1 MHDLVETDD
10 RLYIVLDLARG
21 GDFFE
26 YILALYGEGHTFS
39 EDEGRAYFRQLIN
52 GVEAC
57 HAVGIAHRD
66 LKPENLLLREIMTP
80 GTFPPEGTLMI
91 SDFGLSN
98 WFRSQEDST
107 HTMLGTPC
115 GSTKY
120 AAPEIIQG
128 KGMYVPSSIDIWSCG
143 VVLYI
148 MFAGQFPF
156 TEATAKC
163 DLFVKYSQGTFVWPA
178 HFAPDLVELLSGML
192 CIDPK
197 TRLTIDLIKQSKW
210 WRTGLP
216 TEVEASPFAVEVM
229 EDGEEMHMQP
239 ELHRLPTVQQVAEP
253 NPGMSG
259 EPNFHEVHEDMEV
272 DEVKYRSLSFTNS
285 TESENTPSADYLT
298 AVCKV
303 DACPQSRYD
312 RLQLEAAKLRCS
324 GNPACVRKLEEEMAT
339 LYSRAA
345 LGRLSSRLES
355 ASPEKVLVCD
365 DEEDEMRHSAI
376 SRTTA
381 DFGATKAR
389 YRLVLPVA
397 SGKDALSMVSA
408 VVTDIFNEKSAQLQ
422 GMQLSITPSAR
433 EPEMCIKI
441 EVSYQGSIILMA
453 ARLEDPDHPVV
464 CFTRRSGCHFD
475 FHRLFTEIRNRLE
488 MRGSTEA
495 PMAMLSQSEE
505 DMLSTA
511 AFSN

>member
-1 MHDLVETDD
+1 MRHLKSSRAKGCTC
-10 RLYIVLDLARG
+10 LQ
-21 GDFFE
+21 
-26 YILALYGEGHTFS
+26 ALIS
-39 EDEGRAYFRQLIN
+39 
-52 GVEAC
+52 GV
-57 HAVGIAHRD
+57 VGWYYTSCSLGSSRSP
-66 LKPENLLLREIMTP
+66 KLLP
-80 GTFPPEGTLMI
+80 SVI
-91 SDFGLSN
+91 SL
-98 WFRSQEDST
+98 
-107 HTMLGTPC
+107 
-115 GSTKY
+115 
-120 AAPEIIQG
+120 
-128 KGMYVPSSIDIWSCG
+128 SSILKAPSCG
-143 VVLYI
+143 LHTSHQTSSNSSAVR
-148 MFAGQFPF
+148 
-156 TEATAKC
+156 
-163 DLFVKYSQGTFVWPA
+163 
-178 HFAPDLVELLSGML
+178 LLPCSHILTWSGML

-389 YRLVLPVA
+389 
-397 SGKDALSMVSA
+397 
-408 VVTDIFNEKSAQLQ
+408 
-422 GMQLSITPSAR
+422 
-433 EPEMCIKI
+433 
-441 EVSYQGSIILMA
+441 
-453 ARLEDPDHPVV
+453 
-464 CFTRRSGCHFD
+464 
-475 FHRLFTEIRNRLE
+475 
-488 MRGSTEA
+488 
-495 PMAMLSQSEE
+495 
-505 DMLSTA
+505 
-511 AFSN
+511 